1 MQLTLPHMWHG
12 KGELSVVCNSGTHQ
26 LIAGLCGRRNES
38 DMLTTVNNANKNHH
52 LWCAWDCTLCLLF
65 YFTESS
71 QSLHEVNAI
80 IWFPPASLWKLW
92 HREVKLPNF
101 TQLVCNKVGI
111 QKGYFDSRVW
121 VLIPINSAFRVK
133 ELSVVASFWGIK
145 FRKKSHNRTIVL
157 WGLQNRLG
165 SLWVPRFTQE
175 AMETGTK
182 TLCQR
187 ILPSENS
194 GLEVV

>member
-1 MQLTLPHMWHG
+1 M
-12 KGELSVVCNSGTHQ
+12 CR
-26 LIAGLCGRRNES
+26 GLHFVLAILFHWVFTITSWGWCY
-38 DMLTTVNNANKNHH
+38 H
-52 LWCAWDCTLCLLF
+52 LA
-65 YFTESS
+65 S
-71 QSLHEVNAI
+71 
-80 IWFPPASLWKLW
+80 PASLWKLW

-111 QKGYFDSRVW
+111 QKCYFDSRVW
-121 VLIPINSAFRVK
+121 VFIPINSAFRVK
-133 ELSVVASFWGIK
+133 ELSVVASFWGTK
-145 FRKKSHNRTIVL
+145 FRKKSHTRTIVL
-157 WGLQNRLG
+157 RGLQNRLG

-194 GLEVV
+194 DLEAV